1 MDAQAAVPTIRV
13 PIRTDLIGKPPP
25 DSNGGDPWGAFP
37 DAPPTQDKSQ
47 SAAPAVDPWAAFPDS
62 APAPKTPS
70 KDIGSGEATLRGA
83 EHGVTFGLEPA
94 IAGAGAAANP
104 DIEAAAK
111 KFGIDPSTA
120 VSFLD
125 HVAPF
130 MKTAYGA
137 GRLAYDAATADKPTE
152 AQQAY
157 SKTRKEEADTNDAAA
172 EQHPYLYHGADL
184 VGSVAAPLPGG
195 AGLLKAGAKVGERI
209 ANGIVQGGKAGGLF
223 GFGNAVGE
231 GKDVPGI
238 IEDTAKGTAIGGA
251 IGGPLGAVVGKG
263 SSAIP
268 TKADR
273 AAQTAEQLGAPLP
286 RGVASNSPMVRA
298 TTAKLK
304 EFPFAGEK
312 IGAGVEKTQGAAASH
327 VEDMASTL
335 AGGSPTRTTV
345 APSAEGGVRKIID
358 NNNKEI
364 DRSYDA
370 LRNAIN
376 PDQHAPMPNLQK
388 SIADIE
394 LRRSRA
400 GWANPSEGLQQA
412 KNVANGTGH
421 AGGFNGV
428 HRLRRDLREAGSP
441 QKANPGYDKGDFRY
455 LKSAADKDLKT
466 LVRHVATN
474 PNHAESLF
482 NSAELQAS
490 QLLKL
495 NEKLERLAGQKG
507 ESIVGA
513 LIGAAK
519 EKSGNIQLLGEVK
532 RLMNPA
538 SFDQLSGVLLHE
550 LGLAEGQV
558 GEFSLAR
565 FTTNWNKMSSQAKAL
580 MFSQQHREQIEN
592 IVNLGEHLKDAGKFT
607 NTSHTGSII
616 VLMDVAK
623 DAALLFHDVASQG
636 HVGLGTAIGAG
647 STIGTY
653 LLTRWLASPKTAA
666 SLSRW
671 TSAYRGLT
679 LNQPTPVRVA
689 AFKVATRNLANNV
702 NVPFDRIMSIVDSRI
717 GHVGAAPEGQD
728 KK

>member
-1 MDAQAAVPTIRV
+1 MAEIAQRQPTDVSISFRDGSG
-13 PIRTDLIGKPPP
+13 T
-25 DSNGGDPWGAFP
+25 DPWAGFP
-37 DAPPTQDKSQ
+37 DAPPAAAQQQPSGAQASTPAQ
-47 SAAPAVDPWAAFPDS
+47 SADPWAAFPDT
-62 APAPKTPS
+62 APAAKLP
-70 KDIGSGEATLRGA
+70 IRQVGGGEATLRGA
-83 EHGVTFGLEPA
+83 VHGVTFGAEPA
-94 IAGAGAAANP
+94 IEGASAAANP

-111 KFGIDPSTA
+111 KFGIDPATA
-120 VSFLD
+120 VQFLD
-125 HVAPF
+125 HFAPGIKAF
-130 MKTAYGA
+130 YGG
-137 GRLAYDAATADKPTE
+137 GRLAYDAATAGQPTP

-157 SKTRKEEADTNDAAA
+157 SKTRQEEADINEAAA
-172 EQHPYLYHGADL
+172 EQHPILYHGADIL
-184 VGSVAAPLPGG
+184 GSIAAPIPG
-195 AGLLKAGAKVGERI
+195 AGPLSVGAKVGERI

-231 GKDVPGI
+231 GKDLPGVV
-238 IEDTAKGTAIGGA
+238 EDTAKGTALGGA
-251 IGGPLGAVVGKG
+251 LGGTVGAVVGPG
-263 SSAIP
+263 AATTP
-268 TKADR
+268 TKADL
-273 AAQTAEQLGAPLP
+273 AAQTADQLGAPLP
-286 RGVASNSPMVRA
+286 RGVVSNSPMVRA

-312 IGAGVEKTQGAAASH
+312 IGSGVEKTQGAAASH
-327 VEDMASTL
+327 VEDMASNL

-345 APSAEGGVRKIID
+345 APGAESGVRQMID
-358 NNNKEI
+358 NNNTQI
-364 DRSYDA
+364 DHSYDA

-388 SIADIE
+388 AIADIE
-394 LRRSRA
+394 LRRARA
-400 GWANPSEGLQQA
+400 GWSNPGEGLQQA
-412 KNVANGTGH
+412 KNVANGVGH

-455 LKSAADKDLKT
+455 LKAATDKDLKG
-466 LVRHVATN
+466 LVRQVSPN
-474 PNHAESLF
+474 PNHAESLL
-482 NSAELQAS
+482 NTAELQAS

-513 LIGAAK
+513 LVGAAK
-519 EKSGNIQLLGEVK
+519 EKTGNIQLLSEVK
-532 RLMNPA
+532 RLMSPA

-565 FTTNWNKMSSQAKAL
+565 FTTNWNKMSGQAKAL
-580 MFSQQHREQIEN
+580 MFSPQHRTQIEN

-636 HVGLGTAIGAG
+636 HIGIGTAVGAG

-653 LLTRWLASPKTAA
+653 LLTRWLASPKTA
-666 SLSRW
+666 SSMSRW

-679 LNQPTPVRVA
+679 LNQPTPARIA
-689 AFKVATRNLANNV
+689 AFKVATRNLANNI

-717 GHVGAAPEGQD
+717 GHAGAAPEGQD
-728 KK
+728 NK